1 MAAPG
6 TIEHIGII
14 SEVGD
19 KLIRVSVKPESACGN
34 CRARG
39 SCSIGSDNERVI
51 EVFTSSGDN
60 YFVGEQIGVVIEQSM
75 GMKALG
81 LGYVLPFL
89 VVLTILIILSHLG
102 VNEGLTG
109 ILSLAAL
116 GPYYFGLGFFK
127 KGLKKEFSFKA
138 KKL

>member
-6 TIEHIGII
+6 SIEHKGII

-39 SCSIGSDNERVI
+39 SCSLGSDDERII
-51 EVFTSSGDN
+51 EVFTSPGDN
-60 YFVGEQIGVVIEQSM
+60 YFVGEQIGVVIEQSL

-89 VVLTILIILSHLG
+89 VVMTILIILSCLG
-102 VNEGLTG
+102 VNEGLAG

-116 GPYYFGLGFFK
+116 APYYFGLTFFK
-127 KGLKKEFSFKA
+127 KGLKKEFSFRL